1 MSKIQQVNRRD
12 FVKLIGLA
20 SGGILLGCNV
30 SSSQKE
36 FVPQE
41 KGTFTPNLFIQIQ
54 KDGTITFW
62 LLVRTWGKEL
72 EPLWPLQLQ
81 MKWKRIGN
89 IYR

>member
-54 KDGTITFW
+54 KDGTIT
-62 LLVRTWGKEL
+62 LLASRSEMGQGIRTSLASAIADETAL
-72 EPLWPLQLQ
+72 DDLF
-81 MKWKRIGN
+81 I
-89 IYR
+89 

>member
-36 FVPQE
+36 FVASRE
-41 KGTFTPNLFIQIQ
+41 RNFYSKLIHTNTERWYDYL
-54 KDGTITFW
+54 
-62 LLVRTWGKEL
+62 
-72 EPLWPLQLQ
+72 
-81 MKWKRIGN
+81 IGFSFGN
-89 IYR
+89 GARN